1 MIEKTLVLLKPDA
14 VKRNLSGTIISRFES
29 SGLKIKAMKLTN
41 VSENLAKEHY
51 FLDEQWAKNV
61 FDKTLDS
68 YQKEKKEMKY
78 KDHLEFGKTI
88 QKWNVTFLTE
98 GQIIAMI
105 LEGPHAIELVRKMIG
120 STEPR
125 SASPGTIRGDFA
137 STESYQIADSE
148 NRVLRNLVHA
158 SDSIKTAEREI
169 ALWFKESEIQT

>member
-68 YQKEKKEMKY
+68 YQKEKKEMK
-78 KDHLEFGKTI
+78 
-88 QKWNVTFLTE
+88 
-98 GQIIAMI
+98 
-105 LEGPHAIELVRKMIG
+105 
-120 STEPR
+120 
-125 SASPGTIRGDFA
+125 
-137 STESYQIADSE
+137 
-148 NRVLRNLVHA
+148 
-158 SDSIKTAEREI
+158 
-169 ALWFKESEIQT
+169 